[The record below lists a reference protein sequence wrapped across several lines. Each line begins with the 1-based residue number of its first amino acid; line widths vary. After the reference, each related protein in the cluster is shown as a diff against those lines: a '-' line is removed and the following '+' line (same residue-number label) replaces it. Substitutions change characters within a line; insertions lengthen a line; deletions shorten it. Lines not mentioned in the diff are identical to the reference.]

1 MRGSGENQLLFLF
14 FIYTHMA
21 EENNK
26 PVLYSFY
33 DKQYNYNDL
42 ARSAD
47 AGLNTYLSKLKR
59 GEKDADEFR
68 TAYSN
73 IMSGIKD
80 GTITYREGRFYDSK
94 GRYSGSKK
102 ENKDYYGLMANYILG
117 HMNRMDEY
125 VQPKAKTDP
134 GKIAWGS
141 NSMRTALNRAIYGHD
156 SGNIQD
162 FLDLDE
168 EKDGMRGIQNRSAY
182 LAKQFHNIIDNWDN
196 TFQGYTDEDKARSIN
211 LLSAAAQALE
221 DGTIN
226 AGDYLA
232 LNKAVGGV
240 DFRSLLSTEGTKK
253 DEKTTPEKPVTR
265 AFMTRSLSSVKPSD
279 STVAALS
286 ATLGK
291 QSSSELI
298 KYIRA
303 SLLRGDYSAGK
314 DPVIKEMFNNADLSD
329 DAVLTAVLN
338 SLQKQNY
345 LKKAGENV
353 YYIPGTRRS
362 DSKDRGWFWDMDNNT
377 LKQYNMSDLFTN
389 YTTSKKKG
397 GVILKGKNG
406 LPVARIPLLQGDADI
421 TDWIIRGINDKGE
434 YIDRYQNGASGN
446 NNDFYTPDTT
456 ATGKGMDYAKAV
468 EEQSLYKSGTD
479 LLKKAMQSYLDNEES
494 GSDKPSNLT
503 WFLEYDKSLPEGR
516 KSRSFFDEN
525 GKLRSSWTISGK
537 DATGRD
543 VSKTFDNVLD
553 YLDYI
558 RTDGIVGATHNNPVG
573 SGTRYYR
580 LNGEKREYLDPVYV
594 QEYKDS
600 YTLGDGESVRDGN
613 TTWTDYLVSDK
624 ETAGTQQETEASQE
638 NGTGSVI
645 NTREAQTEESEPS
658 SFLKDAVNMPKI
670 AAARRVFDS
679 INTNNRITEVLR
691 KSMRPVLLDTYELY
705 SPVTGAFSEMQ
716 FRNKQAADVRR
727 QAARHG
733 TSDASLSI
741 AAMLDAGRQADELEY
756 KGYLADDEEIKR
768 TRAEALQRQ
777 ENNAARRMAVA
788 NENSKALNANNRE
801 LANLEA
807 VRLNKN
813 YTSRDNFNK
822 DIEAELKD
830 NWNYK
835 KLIKRENELNKDK
848 LVASQNL
855 APFVNLHSLQ
865 KKMLENYYNNN
876 ILALEDKNDAN
887 IAAFKAANG
896 NNKDYTGESWYKDYL
911 KEKQKIFEERSRN
924 VYEMSLD
931 QGNQLKGVYSI
942 IWNNP
947 GSRLNL
953 DATNMGPD
961 VSDRDW
967 YKIINMEKW
976 IPKQNS

>member
-1 MRGSGENQLLFLF
+1 
-14 FIYTHMA
+14 MA

-73 IMSGIKD
+73 LMSGIKD
-80 GTITYREGRFYDSK
+80 GTITYHEGRFYDSK

-125 VQPKAKTDP
+125 VQPKVKADP
-134 GKIAWGS
+134 NKIAWGS
-141 NSMRTALNRAIYGHD
+141 NSMRTAMNRALYGHD
-156 SGNIQD
+156 TGNIQD

-168 EKDGMRGIQNRSAY
+168 EKDGVRGIQNRSAY
-182 LAKQFHNIIDNWDN
+182 LAKQFRNIIDNWDN
-196 TFQGYTDEDKARSIN
+196 TFQGYTDEDKARSID
-211 LLSAAAQALE
+211 LLSSAAQSLE

-232 LNKAVGGV
+232 LNKAVGGM
-240 DFRSLLSTEGTKK
+240 DFRSLLSTEGAKK
-253 DEKTTPEKPVTR
+253 ETASEKPATR
-265 AFMTRSLSSVKPSD
+265 AFMTRTLSGAKPSD
-279 STVAALS
+279 STVTALS

-291 QSSSELI
+291 QSSSDLI
-298 KYIRA
+298 KFIQA

-314 DPVIKEMFNNADLSD
+314 DPVIKGMFNNADLSD
-329 DAVLTAVLN
+329 DAVLTAVLS
-338 SLQKQNY
+338 SLLKQNY
-345 LKKAGENV
+345 LKKTDLGGPNT
-353 YYIPGTRRS
+353 YYIPGTQRS
-362 DSKDRGWFWDMDNNT
+362 DSKDRGWFWNVDDNT
-377 LKQYNMSDLFTN
+377 LEQYNLSDLLTS
-389 YTTSKKKG
+389 YTSSKKNG

-406 LPVARIPLLQGDADI
+406 LPTAQIPLLQGNADI
-421 TDWIIRGINDKGE
+421 TDWLIRGINEKGE
-434 YIDRYQNGASGN
+434 YTDRYKNGASGN
-446 NNDFYTPDTT
+446 NEDLYTPDVT
-456 ATGKGMDYAKAV
+456 AAGKGADYAKAV
-468 EEQSLYKSGTD
+468 EEQPLYKSGTD
-479 LLKKAMQSYLDNEES
+479 LLKKAMQSYLDSGES
-494 GSDKPSNLT
+494 GSNKPSNLT
-503 WFLEYDKSLPEGR
+503 WFLEYDKSLPEKR

-525 GKLRSSWTISGK
+525 GKLRTSWTISGK

-543 VSKTFDNVLD
+543 VSRTFDNVLD

-558 RTDGIVGATHNNPVG
+558 RTDGIVGAAHNNPVG

-580 LNGEKREYLDPVYV
+580 MNGEKKEYLDPVYV
-594 QEYKDS
+594 QNHKDS
-600 YTLGDGESVRDGN
+600 YTLGNGESVQDGN
-613 TTWTDYLVSDK
+613 TVWTDYLVSDK
-624 ETAGTQQETEASQE
+624 ETAETQQETEEPQE
-638 NGTGSVI
+638 SGTGSAI
-645 NTREAQTEESEPS
+645 DTRKTQTEEPESD
-658 SFLKDAVNMPKI
+658 SFLKDAVSSTLPKI

-679 INTNNRITEVLR
+679 INTNNRISEILR
-691 KSMRPVLLDTYELY
+691 KSMRPVLQDTYELY

-716 FRNKQAADVRR
+716 FRNRQAADVRR
-727 QAARHG
+727 QAARPV
-733 TSDASLSI
+733 TSDASLST

-768 TRAEALQRQ
+768 TKAEALQRQ
-777 ENNAARRMAVA
+777 ESNAARRMAVT

-807 VRLNKN
+807 VRLKQN

-835 KLIKRENELNKDK
+835 KLLKRENEYNRDK
-848 LVASQNL
+848 LIASQNL
-855 APFVNLHSLQ
+855 APFMNLHSLQ
-865 KKMLENYYNNN
+865 KKMLENYYNNKT
-876 ILALEDKNDAN
+876 LALEDQKDAN
-887 IAAFKAANG
+887 IAAFKATNG
-896 NNKDYTGESWYKDYL
+896 NNADYTDESWYKDYL
-911 KEKQKIFEERSRN
+911 REKQKLFEEQSRN
-924 VYEMSLD
+924 TYEMSLD
-931 QGNQLKGVYSI
+931 QGNQLKGVYSTL
-942 IWNNP
+942 WKNP

-953 DATNMGPD
+953 DATDMGSD
-961 VSDRDW
+961 VSDRNW

-976 IPKQNS
+976 IPNKNS